1 MTVNIAPFTIEGKDK
16 SHSGENGFFAITPA
30 DLTQLATDLGN
41 GVGNGATVLM
51 HKDTGSTMTKIT
63 IVISY
68 ENTIKSS

>member
-16 SHSGENGFFAITPA
+16 SHSNERGFFAIAPS
-30 DLTQLATDLGN
+30 DLTQLVTDLNN

-51 HKDTGSTMTKIT
+51 HKDTGSTMTT

-68 ENTIKSS
+68 QNTIKSS